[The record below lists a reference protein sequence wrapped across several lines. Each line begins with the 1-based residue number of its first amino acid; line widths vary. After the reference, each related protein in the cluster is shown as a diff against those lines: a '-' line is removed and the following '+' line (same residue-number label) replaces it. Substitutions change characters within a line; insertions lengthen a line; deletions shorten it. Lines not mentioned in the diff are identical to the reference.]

1 MLEHIMSVMGA
12 GYAMG
17 QEFLQYFI
25 GYGYMGITGL
35 IIITLFFIWYG
46 ITFID
51 IDYKIKA
58 SSQVDVLKYLCV
70 NAWNNLQI

>member
-1 MLEHIMSVMGA
+1 MSIMGA